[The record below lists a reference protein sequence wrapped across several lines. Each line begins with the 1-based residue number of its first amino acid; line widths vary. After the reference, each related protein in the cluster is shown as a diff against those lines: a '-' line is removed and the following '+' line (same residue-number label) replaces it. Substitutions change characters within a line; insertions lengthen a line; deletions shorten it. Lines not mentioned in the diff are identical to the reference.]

1 MNVCLRFR
9 DSGEAG
15 GRARITQTP
24 VWRRIKVRTKPSGES
39 IMSARTSMRLLS
51 IKPAQR
57 LDRIHMSAAFYFI
70 YEEYLCTPF
79 KVVIDCICFVNTN
92 KFRKKKRCLNYGLSI
107 TFIEK

>member
-1 MNVCLRFR
+1 MNVCLRFG
-9 DSGEAG
+9 DSGETG
-15 GRARITQTP
+15 GRALCARVPQIP

-70 YEEYLCTPF
+70 
-79 KVVIDCICFVNTN
+79 
-92 KFRKKKRCLNYGLSI
+92 
-107 TFIEK
+107 